1 LGGYLVWDC
10 PFRRTFSNQIMQ
22 KWGEPMSVVEQVV
35 LNEDANALIW
45 CYQKSGVYSSHSCF
59 NIISYRG
66 ETSVHFGHLEH
77 L

>member
-1 LGGYLVWDC
+1 
-10 PFRRTFSNQIMQ
+10 
-22 KWGEPMSVVEQVV
+22 MSVVEQVV

-66 ETSVHFGHLEH
+66 ETSVHFSHLEH